1 MKISV
6 FRYLLLFGELMMQ
19 PWMEIKIVTEILT
32 GKTPLKVIQQMVSEL
47 LHFNNSIDFSLEM
60 NEVKVVYQLRRP

>member
-1 MKISV
+1 
-6 FRYLLLFGELMMQ
+6 MMQ

-32 GKTPLKVIQQMVSEL
+32 GKTPLKVIMVSEL